1 MVLDAASIRLL
12 QSICLRLE
20 RLVSG
25 AGRATEQMLALLSLP
40 IRDNADQD
48 ELVRIADNCISRI
61 EVRFAICL
69 HVCIYVLLLSMS
81 FIKMRVN
88 VNVLPIY

>member
-1 MVLDAASIRLL
+1 MVLDVASIRLL

-48 ELVRIADNCISRI
+48 DLVRIADNCISRI
-61 EVRFAICL
+61 EVRL
-69 HVCIYVLLLSMS
+69 LRVLVSNLCSLL
-81 FIKMRVN
+81 KYG
-88 VNVLPIY
+88 L